1 MCGIV
6 AYFGGAGNP
15 LTRILTGMSAI
26 IYRAPDSTGI
36 GLFGDDREPIR
47 LRKSLGSVV
56 QLLATLQTDAVYVR
70 PEAVMTR
77 LLSPHGGAR
86 DLEDRQQ
93 ALLRFEG
100 FATPGG
106 SHRAAPLNF
115 DALVKLEDADPT
127 RLVPGSPGKAF
138 FQDEYRISS
147 RKDLSTLIQTLIDG
161 YDMSP
166 LVIHTLIRGALAD
179 TITRRRETDAVGAVE
194 GEILA
199 AFDDLFEATRV
210 GARVKQLRKRPPPGV
225 PKPPSARKAL
235 WQNLIETV
243 VRIPADYNRD
253 GVCCLFRLL
262 DAVLLSRMAGDP
274 TLTEALD
281 RALDTMW
288 LPSRR
293 PQRVDWR
300 TLYAVEKGLN
310 VYGWAGAAALTYL
323 QQEVF
328 FPVATKRMQRR
339 ALMTAESMVPGQTD
353 PQLLRYLSTPIIA
366 HGRWAMQSAVT
377 VENAHPFPDARL
389 RRALALNGQFDS
401 RVEARLRTFL
411 ETVAGHRLRSEN
423 SAEYAAILW
432 GYFYDQLLYER
443 QHSEVVRRQVDNDM
457 TDIAMG
463 SHSIDYQVVQR
474 VRDRSASELDRMA
487 FVAAARQIVKD
498 GGQIAVVGI
507 SLVSPRQLFVASHNR
522 PVFVVRRLEND
533 DFMVVSDINAALG
546 LFPQGLIETTI
557 NALDNLEQRRRTTL
571 AQKTEAGDAPN
582 GRRASRALF
591 AEERARLLAPFAVE
605 VHPLDGEEIF
615 ALVNT
620 TLEEGSVCRSVTI
633 SDFDGHPL
641 PDVEPFETRLD
652 PMTVRKDGD
661 RSFHETHLR
670 EIPERFRYILDV
682 YGPDSG
688 SWGPADSLNI
698 RTLHRRFGPRLE
710 GLKRLILVGTGS
722 NLHMASIARSFL
734 LDLMPEMAVDVWRPG
749 EIENPRHQILPQQD
763 LVVML
768 SWSSTTA
775 EMVQLAQQLLH
786 DKILMVGITE
796 KRFADMA
803 LAAAKS
809 AGVMPVFSGEEVTIA
824 SIKSALCTLLCL
836 HLLTA
841 WIGVQK
847 KMLKNLDPVIAVV
860 NDLPERIDRLNN
872 DADVI
877 AFSRQTANTVA
888 EASAVIAVSAPEAAG
903 IGSEVALKIEEASWY
918 ALGRWHAYDDLLAM
932 DPSQWSPGRL
942 VIVHATQR
950 RHIDAAAAVIEK
962 LAAAGIDLSVV
973 TCPNRHQERMQQLSA
988 GRCLVLPWQDDVSQ
1002 AYLDLAFY
1010 FRLSLDVGLACGHG
1024 PGVAPRNRTKSSTV
1038 TRSRPKTRR
1047 SPAAEL
1053 KQIAAA
1059 TADRQATDGPLP
1071 MASATPWEA
1080 ALRAPAAQAALGGL
1094 RRLAGQLRQ
1103 EDPLAALSAFGVD
1116 GLQELGRCLFDT
1128 RSEVNGVLAVSLDP
1142 AAQVAVHDAAVFWRR
1157 LITLPI
1163 RELPA
1168 GECPR
1173 HIPEDMLVLIIST
1186 GAAPIPAAKNWT
1198 AVPGRKIVWIG
1209 TGSPPWEATDRTV
1222 VGRLTLPSDGGRCA
1236 TAQVYAGLN
1245 LLLAKAWRPYA
1256 PQRAAIVEDHMHAA
1270 AQAMGAILQDER
1282 LLGGL
1287 RSVAVDNSR
1296 YRSAFF
1302 ISPCAG
1308 AGRAWERAFDAA
1320 GPLMMVHHPPGK
1332 SGHGPIVTIDGH
1344 ADGKFVG
1351 LTMRDDMLQRYG
1363 EAAVARWE
1371 ATYLGGKTVDAFLT
1385 RPPAAP
1391 LLEPQVPFYA
1401 GHRWFLPVLQPD
1413 YDTRQDNLIILDM
1426 TGERAL
1432 PAMLD
1437 ELSLLGSR
1445 VPRLVVIT
1453 QKERLRKVGAE
1464 TFFSFPVS
1472 NLLTLPTVAG
1482 APIADLHLPLV
1493 LNALGVVLA
1502 DLWQTAPQKP

>member
-56 QLLATLQTDAVYVR
+56 QLLGALQTDAVYVR

-77 LLSPHGGAR
+77 LLTRHGGTQ

-100 FATPGG
+100 FETLGEKGFTARP
-106 SHRAAPLNF
+106 AF
-115 DALVKLEDADPT
+115 DALVDREDADPA
-127 RLVPGSPGKAF
+127 RLAPGSPGRALF
-138 FQDEYRISS
+138 RDEYRVRS

-179 TITRRRETDAVGAVE
+179 TIARRRATDAVGAAA
-194 GEILA
+194 GDILA

-210 GARVKQLRKRPPPGV
+210 GARVKQLRKRPPPDV

-243 VRIPADYNRD
+243 VRVPADYNRD

-262 DAVLLSRMAGDP
+262 DAVLLSRMAADP

-288 LPSRR
+288 LPSQR

-310 VYGWAGAAALTYL
+310 VYGWAGAAALTHL

-328 FPVATKRMQRR
+328 FPIATQKMQRR

-353 PQLLRYLSTPIIA
+353 PQLLRYLATPIIA

-432 GYFYDQLLYER
+432 GYFYDQLQYEQ

-474 VRDRSASELDRMA
+474 VRGRSESDLDRMA

-498 GGQIAVVGI
+498 GGQIATVGI

-557 NALDNLEQRRRTTL
+557 NALDNLEQRRRKTL
-571 AQKTEAGDAPN
+571 AQMPDTGGEPKE
-582 GRRASRALF
+582 RRTSQARF

-615 ALVNT
+615 ALVQT
-620 TLEEGSVCRSVTI
+620 ALEKGNVCRAVTI
-633 SDFDGHPL
+633 SDFDGNPL
-641 PDVEPFETRLD
+641 PDVEPFETQLD
-652 PMTVRKDGD
+652 PVTVRKDGD

-682 YGPDSG
+682 YSPDVG
-688 SWGPADSLNI
+688 SWGPADTLNI
-698 RTLHRRFGPRLE
+698 RTLHRRFGPHLQGLRRLV
-710 GLKRLILVGTGS
+710 LVGTGS
-722 NLHMASIARSFL
+722 NLHMAGIVRSFL
-734 LDLMPEMAVDVWRPG
+734 LDLMPEIAVDVLRPG
-749 EIENPRHQILPQQD
+749 EIENPRQRILPQQD

-786 DKILMVGITE
+786 DKVLMVAITE

-809 AGVMPVFSGEEVTIA
+809 GGVMPVFSGEEVTIA

-847 KMLKNLDPVIAVV
+847 KMRESLDPVLNVV
-860 NDLPERIDRLNN
+860 NGLPERIDQLNN
-872 DADVI
+872 NHDVI
-877 AFSRQTANTVA
+877 AFSQLTAKA
-888 EASAVIAVSAPEAAG
+888 IARASAIIAVSAPEASG
-903 IGSEVALKIEEASWY
+903 IGNEVALKIEEASWY
-918 ALGRWHAYDDLLAM
+918 ALGQWHTYDDLLGM
-932 DPSQWSPGRL
+932 DPGQWSPGRF
-942 VIVHATQR
+942 VMVHASQR
-950 RHIDAAAAVIEK
+950 RHIDAAVAVIEK
-962 LAAAGIDLSVV
+962 LAAAGIDMAVV
-973 TCPNRHQERMQQLSA
+973 TCPNRHQERMQQLCK
-988 GRCLVLPWQDDVSQ
+988 GRCLVLPWQDDISQ

-1010 FRLSLDVGLACGHG
+1010 YRLSLDVGLACGHG
-1024 PGVAPRNRTKSSTV
+1024 AGVAPRNRSKSSTV

-1047 SPAAEL
+1047 SPTAEL
-1053 KQIAAA
+1053 KRIAAA
-1059 TADRQATDGPLP
+1059 TPAKTRAAVAPCT
-1071 MASATPWEA
+1071 MTASPWEA
-1080 ALRAPAAQAALGGL
+1080 AVKAPGTRRALGGL
-1094 RRLAGQLRQ
+1094 HRLADQLRQ
-1103 EDPLAALSAFGVD
+1103 EDPLTALGAFGEED
-1116 GLQELGRCLFDT
+1116 LRELGRCLFDT
-1128 RSEVNGVLAVSLDP
+1128 RSEVNGILAVSLDT
-1142 AAQVAVHDAAVFWRR
+1142 AAQAAFHDAAAFWRR
-1157 LITLPI
+1157 LITLPF
-1163 RELPA
+1163 RELPT
-1168 GECPR
+1168 GEWPR
-1173 HIPEDMLVLIIST
+1173 HLPEDVLLLIIST
-1186 GAAPIPAAKNWT
+1186 GHVPSPTVNDWPEF
-1198 AVPGRKIVWIG
+1198 PGRKIVSVG
-1209 TGSPPWEATDRTV
+1209 VGPPSWK
-1222 VGRLTLPSDGGRCA
+1222 PSDISTAGHFVLPPVKGCCA

-1245 LLLAKAWRPYA
+1245 LLLARAWHLYA
-1256 PQRAAIVEDHMHAA
+1256 PQRAATVEDHMIAA
-1270 AQAMGAILQDER
+1270 GQVIGAILQDDR
-1282 LLGGL
+1282 LLDGL
-1287 RSVAVDNSR
+1287 QRVAADNAR
-1296 YRSAFF
+1296 YRSGFF
-1302 ISPCAG
+1302 ISPFAG
-1308 AGRAWERAFDAA
+1308 AGRVWERAFDDA
-1320 GPLMMVHHPPGK
+1320 GCMMVVHHPPGK

-1344 ADGKFVG
+1344 ADGKFVD
-1351 LTMRDDMLQRYG
+1351 LTMRDDMVARYG
-1363 EAAVARWE
+1363 ETVVARWE
-1371 ATYLGGKTVDAFLT
+1371 AAYLEGNSVDAFLT
-1385 RPPAAP
+1385 RPPAPP

-1401 GHRWFLPVLQPD
+1401 GHRWFLPVLKPD

-1445 VPRLVVIT
+1445 LPRLVVIT
-1453 QKERLRKVGAE
+1453 QEDRLRQAGAD

-1472 NLLTLPTVAG
+1472 NLLVLPTVAG
-1482 APIADLHLPLV
+1482 MPIADLHLPLA
-1493 LNALGVVLA
+1493 LEALGVTLA
-1502 DLWQTAPQKP
+1502 DLWQAEPPNQ

>member
-47 LRKSLGSVV
+47 LRKSLGSVL
-56 QLLATLQTDAVYVR
+56 QLLDALQTEPVYVR

-77 LLSPHGGAR
+77 LLSPHGSAR
-86 DLEDRQQ
+86 DLQDRQQ

-100 FATPGG
+100 FERPAGNDRTASPD
-106 SHRAAPLNF
+106 F
-115 DALVKLEDADPT
+115 DALVDLENPDPA
-127 RLVPGSPGKAF
+127 RLAPGSPGQALF
-138 FQDEYRISS
+138 RDEYRIRS
-147 RKDLSTLIQTLIDG
+147 RKDLSTLIQALIDA

-166 LVIHTLIRGALAD
+166 LVIHSLVRGALAG
-179 TITRRRETDAVGAVE
+179 TIARRRTSDAVGAVE
-194 GEILA
+194 SDILT

-210 GARVKQLRKRPPPGV
+210 GARVKQLRKPLPPGV
-225 PKPPSARKAL
+225 PKPPNARKAL

-293 PQRVDWR
+293 PRRVDWR
-300 TLYAVEKGLN
+300 TLYAAEKSLN

-328 FPVATKRMQRR
+328 VPAATPKMQRR
-339 ALMTAESMVPGQTD
+339 ALMTAESMVPGRTD
-353 PQLLRYLSTPIIA
+353 PQVLRYLATPIIA

-432 GYFYDQLLYER
+432 GYFYDQLYYEQ
-443 QHSEVVRRQVDNDM
+443 QHSAVVRRQVDNDM
-457 TDIAMG
+457 TDIAIG

-474 VRDRSASELDRMA
+474 VRGRSESELDRMA

-546 LFPQGLIETTI
+546 LFPQSLIETTI

-571 AQKTEAGDAPN
+571 AQKTQAGDEPN
-582 GRRASRALF
+582 ARRTAQARF
-591 AEERARLLAPFAVE
+591 AAQRARLLAPFAVE

-615 ALVNT
+615 ARIET
-620 TLEEGSVCRSVTI
+620 ALEEGSVCRAVTI
-633 SDFDGHPL
+633 SDFDGNPL

-652 PMTVRKDGD
+652 PVTVRKDGD

-670 EIPERFRYILDV
+670 EIPERFRYILDI
-682 YGPDSG
+682 YSPGAG
-688 SWGPADSLNI
+688 SWGPADTLHI
-698 RTLHRRFGPRLE
+698 RTLHRRFGPHLE
-710 GLKRLILVGTGS
+710 GLRRLILVGTGS
-722 NLHMASIARSFL
+722 NLHMAIIVRSFL
-734 LDLMPEMAVDVWRPG
+734 LDLMPAMAVDVWRPG
-749 EIENPRHQILPQQD
+749 AIETPRRQILPQQD

-847 KMLKNLDPVIAVV
+847 QMLTSLDPILGIV

-872 DADVI
+872 DPDVI
-877 AFSRQTANTVA
+877 AFSRRTADA
-888 EASAVIAVSAPEAAG
+888 IAGASAIIAVSTPEAAG
-903 IGSEVALKIEEASWY
+903 IGNEMALKIEEASWY
-918 ALGRWHAYDDLLAM
+918 APGRWHTYDDILAM
-932 DPSQWSPGRL
+932 EPGQWSPGRF
-942 VIVHATQR
+942 VIVHATR
-950 RHIDAAAAVIEK
+950 RRRIDAAAAVIEK
-962 LAAAGIDLSVV
+962 LAAAGIDLAVV
-973 TCPNRHQERMQQLSA
+973 TCPNRHQERMQQICA
-988 GRCLVLPWQDDVSQ
+988 GRCLVLPWQDDISQ

-1010 FRLSLDVGLACGHG
+1010 FRLALDVGLACGHG
-1024 PGVAPRNRTKSSTV
+1024 AGVAPRNRTKSSTV
-1038 TRSRPKTRR
+1038 TRSQPKTGR

-1053 KQIAAA
+1053 KRIAAA
-1059 TADRQATDGPLP
+1059 TAGKRVADGPPP
-1071 MASATPWEA
+1071 MTSMTPWEA
-1080 ALRAPAAQAALGGL
+1080 ALGAPAAQEALGGL
-1094 RRLAGQLRQ
+1094 RRLAGQLQQ
-1103 EDPLAALSAFGVD
+1103 EDPLAALGACGED

-1128 RSEVNGVLAVSLDP
+1128 RSEINGILALSLDP
-1142 AAQVAVHDAAVFWRR
+1142 AARAAVHDAAVFWRR

-1163 RELPA
+1163 RALPA
-1168 GECPR
+1168 GEWPR
-1173 HIPEDMLVLIIST
+1173 HVSEDELVLITST
-1186 GAAPIPAAKNWT
+1186 GAAPTPAANDWT
-1198 AVPGRKIVWIG
+1198 ALTGRKFVWIG
-1209 TGSPPWEATDRTV
+1209 AASPPTEAAATTAIARF
-1222 VGRLTLPSDGGRCA
+1222 RLPSAGSCGA

-1245 LLLAKAWRPYA
+1245 LLLARAWHRHA
-1256 PQRAAIVEDHMHAA
+1256 PQRATIVEGHMHAA
-1270 AQAMGAILQDER
+1270 GQALEAILQDEG
-1282 LLGGL
+1282 LLDGL
-1287 RSVAVDNSR
+1287 RKVATDNAR

-1302 ISPCAG
+1302 ISPFAG
-1308 AGRAWERAFDAA
+1308 PGRVWERAFDAA
-1320 GPLMMVHHPPGK
+1320 GRLMMVHHAPGT

-1351 LTMRDDMLQRYG
+1351 LTLRDDMVGCYG

-1371 ATYLGGKTVDAFLT
+1371 ATYLGGRSVDAFLA
-1385 RPPAAP
+1385 RPPATP
-1391 LLEPQVPFYA
+1391 LLKPQMPFYA
-1401 GHRWFLPVLQPD
+1401 GHRWYLPVLQPD

-1453 QKERLRKVGAE
+1453 QEDRLRQAGAE
-1464 TFFSFPVS
+1464 TVFSFPVS
-1472 NLLTLPTVAG
+1472 NLLILPAVAG

-1493 LNALGVVLA
+1493 LDALGVALA
-1502 DLWQTAPQKP
+1502 GLWQTASPA